1 MPSLVEELQRDAL
14 EPSVDVSDL
23 LRKALVV
30 ATKLKLDEFRQWAE
44 RELEGYDNPN
54 VPRYRQF
61 HGQVVIYHPSFGTTL
76 PVLFD
81 SIEQENL
88 LSRHVER
95 HPVGYLQEMLRTK
108 GESSVLVATLPPA
121 AQQFLLAQSGGVG
134 VPQVH
139 FQVTFAFAILDA
151 VRNTILKWSL
161 KLESEGIIGEG
172 MSFSPA
178 EKETAA
184 REAPVLDKPVNY
196 YIHVEGDM
204 VNSTVQQG
212 SPAATQ
218 TVSGLGGGSDDA
230 LPG

>member
-1 MPSLVEELQRDAL
+1 LKQSDGAGFPQLHI
-14 EPSVDVSDL
+14 PVS
-23 LRKALVV
+23 
-30 ATKLKLDEFRQWAE
+30 
-44 RELEGYDNPN
+44 N
-54 VPRYRQF
+54 V
-61 HGQVVIYHPSFGTTL
+61 S
-76 PVLFD
+76 
-81 SIEQENL
+81 
-88 LSRHVER
+88 
-95 HPVGYLQEMLRTK
+95 
-108 GESSVLVATLPPA
+108 
-121 AQQFLLAQSGGVG
+121 
-134 VPQVH
+134 
-139 FQVTFAFAILDA
+139 AILDA

-161 KLESEGIIGEG
+161 KLEEEGILGDG

-218 TVSGLGGGSDDA
+218 TVSGLDGGSDDA